1 MKKKLKDWN
10 EIIEK
15 FHLISTKIWNENLET
30 TSTVLITNSFNDCV
44 LRNAPKEAN
53 RLLRKLQDLIL
64 KKDLN

>member
-15 FHLISTKIWNENLET
+15 FHLISTKIWYENLET
-30 TSTVLITNSFNDCV
+30 TSTVLITNSFNDSV

-53 RLLRKLQDLIL
+53 RLLGKLQDLIL
-64 KKDLN
+64 KNQ